1 MEIKGDFIIDNDLNS
16 DYSSKSSAKSY
27 LTIEVKHNKKKIG
40 KTFGDLMISKI
51 DHLFIGFVPLKFSFD
66 FWHRF
71 MNYIAEFRHIF
82 PNFLGKRFVHA
93 NVFLAT
99 KKLDN
104 DNYDGILIE

>member
-1 MEIKGDFIIDNDLNS
+1 
-16 DYSSKSSAKSY
+16 
-27 LTIEVKHNKKKIG
+27 
-40 KTFGDLMISKI
+40 MISKI
-51 DHLFIGFVPLKFSFD
+51 DHLFIGFEPLKFSFD

-99 KKLDN
+99 KKLDI